1 MKKKKILII
10 GYSGGVAK
18 EIYLQFKNDFK
29 LKFLS
34 RKKIDALKDYKNYN
48 KEIIKFKPEIV
59 INCIAMTGIKYCEN
73 HIDDAYFVNAKLPKL
88 LSKYC
93 YKIGAKFIHFSTDA
107 VFEGRIFKQKY
118 SENSK
123 SNPTTIYGKS
133 KRISEILLSKRKS
146 TIVIRIPLLYGPT
159 QKKHLIF
166 KLVSQLKDNKKVFA
180 STDIYS
186 TPVYTPH
193 LVRFIKE
200 KIIENDNF
208 FKSKIKNNL
217 INYSSNRYISIYSLV
232 KVFAKILKK
241 EKNLIA
247 VKDNFFDKNSNKP
260 KYLGLK
266 STKKHF
272 TDYNLKD
279 CAKLFLKKIS

>member
-1 MKKKKILII
+1 M
-10 GYSGGVAK
+10 
-18 EIYLQFKNDFK
+18 
-29 LKFLS
+29 
-34 RKKIDALKDYKNYN
+34 
-48 KEIIKFKPEIV
+48 
-59 INCIAMTGIKYCEN
+59 
-73 HIDDAYFVNAKLPKL
+73 
-88 LSKYC
+88 
-93 YKIGAKFIHFSTDA
+93 
-107 VFEGRIFKQKY
+107 
-118 SENSK
+118 
-123 SNPTTIYGKS
+123 
-133 KRISEILLSKRKS
+133 
-146 TIVIRIPLLYGPT
+146 
-159 QKKHLIF
+159 HLIF

-266 STKKHF
+266 SIKKYS
-272 TDYNLKD
+272 TDITLKN